1 MNQSSFSSG
10 IRRAVLIT
18 GAARRMGSAIALG
31 FAQRG
36 WDVVIHH
43 RASPDEAH
51 ATADAVRACGAQA
64 TIVAADLAEDGA
76 AGQLFQDALAAFGHL
91 DAVVNNASRFD
102 YDDADS
108 FDTSL
113 LFGHMRPNLVAPVA
127 LARDLARHVRERQAR
142 GVVINLLDQKLWN
155 YNPDFFSY
163 TLSKAALESA
173 TTMLAQALAPHV
185 RVVGIAPGLTL
196 PSHLQT
202 PEAFEQTHRLAP
214 LGQASTAADIAD
226 AAVFMAHNP
235 AITGTTLLVDGGQHL
250 VGFARDFSMM
260 PSGPDS

>member
-10 IRRAVLIT
+10 LRRAVLIT

-43 RASPDEAH
+43 RASPDEAQ
-51 ATADAVRACGAQA
+51 ATADAVRACGVRAV
-64 TIVAADLAEDGA
+64 IVTADLAEEGA
-76 AGQLFQDALAAFGHL
+76 AAQLFEDALAAFGQL

-108 FDTSL
+108 FGPDL
-113 LFGHMRPNLVAPVA
+113 LFGHMQPNLVAPVA
-127 LARDLARHVRERQAR
+127 LARGLARHVRARQGK

-260 PSGPDS
+260 APGPEH

>member
-1 MNQSSFSSG
+1 MNQTPSPTG
-10 IRRAVLIT
+10 TRRTVLIT

-36 WDVVIHH
+36 WNVVIHH
-43 RASPDEAH
+43 RASPVEAD
-51 ATADAVRACGAQA
+51 ATAAAVRACGVQA
-64 TIVAADLAEDGA
+64 AIITADLSETGA
-76 AGQLFQDALAAFGHL
+76 ARRLFEASLAAFGHL
-91 DAVVNNASRFD
+91 DAVINNAARFD
-102 YDDADS
+102 YDAADS
-108 FDTSL
+108 FSADL
-113 LFGHMRPNLVAPVA
+113 LFGHMQPNLVAPVM
-127 LARDLARHVRERQAR
+127 LARDLAAHVRARQGR

-196 PSHLQT
+196 PSHMQT
-202 PEAFEQTHRLAP
+202 PEAFEQTHKLAP

-226 AAVFMAHNP
+226 AAVFVAHNP

-260 PSGPDS
+260 PHGPAT